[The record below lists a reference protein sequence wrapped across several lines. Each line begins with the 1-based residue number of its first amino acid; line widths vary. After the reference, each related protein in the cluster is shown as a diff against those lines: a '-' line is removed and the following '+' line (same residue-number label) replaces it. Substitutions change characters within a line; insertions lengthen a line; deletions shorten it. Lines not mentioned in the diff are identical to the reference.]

1 MRMRLRSLA
10 AVSVAAGLMGG
21 CGQGTGGDAVDSG
34 GPEPRPAATAE
45 APAPSGGPLTAADVA
60 AIESCVQLHDAVLAR
75 IDRESAAAGSL
86 SDSGRGGDSVE
97 GLGLPDL
104 AARVHPPHPYG
115 GLGGEAVVERYE
127 QLGCEP
133 DDEFPAILA
142 WFGLPADT
150 PRDLEAGPLAEA
162 VRDRVDHDE
171 TEGAGGLAAL
181 GLARRLAEG
190 AETGD
195 SPLFVALRDVANAQE
210 AYQADHGRY
219 ADSLQALVAY
229 GVDDAL
235 TDYGETDV
243 MIAVTAADEDA
254 YCIHGAHHGSAVL
267 ESHDGI
273 PHNRLPGS
281 PSCPHTFPDIDG

>member
-1 MRMRLRSLA
+1 MRAVARYGAGKDRPGVGSRGFPQQQRPRWRLC
-10 AVSVAAGLMGG
+10 GG
-21 CGQGTGGDAVDSG
+21 
-34 GPEPRPAATAE
+34 
-45 APAPSGGPLTAADVA
+45 
-60 AIESCVQLHDAVLAR
+60 
-75 IDRESAAAGSL
+75 AGSA
-86 SDSGRGGDSVE
+86 RPGG
-97 GLGLPDL
+97 
-104 AARVHPPHPYG
+104 ARPSPHPYG

-150 PRDLEAGPLAEA
+150 PRDLEAGPLAAA
-162 VRDRVDHDE
+162 VRDRIEHDE
-171 TEGAGGLAAL
+171 TEGAAGSAAL

-195 SPLFVALRDVANAQE
+195 SPLFVALRDVADAQE

-219 ADSLQALVAY
+219 ADSLEALVAY

-235 TDYGETDV
+235 TDSGHTAV

-254 YCIHGAHHGSAVL
+254 YCIHGAHQGSAVL